1 MRQGISRL
9 MPYNRHHQWITI
21 ITSFLLFLRIGT
33 LAFSPSVWHTSKT
46 RVVATTTTR
55 HPTCLRSDTIDR
67 LEECTLV
74 PLQSIVNTHPSITID
89 ETGNLCLGDDVL
101 VDALT
106 PDLTTELFYPT
117 PTTTT
122 LTRETAEDAT
132 TRPLILLDED
142 GNLRLG
148 DKVLLDGLTNDIW
161 SSSAISLS
169 SIFLHTSY
177 ETQSPEHES
186 QLGEIH
192 CRNLLACARQT
203 RYWMGPKVGKTSRDV
218 PFDTQFLLVE
228 VSENGP
234 YVLIL
239 PLVDNG
245 FRASLHVDK
254 SNVQVTCAA
263 ESGDAAVTC
272 CGMRALYVGVHNDD
286 PFQLLKMGFAQVA
299 KATGTF
305 DVLSNKRLPKSIDTF
320 GWCTWDAFYSKVTP
334 QGVLEGVRK
343 LRDIGV
349 PPRTVI
355 IDDGW
360 QQVTPTPPTERA
372 PDLSTLHYLQQ
383 GILDTIAKPVGYFYE
398 KFVRRAPHGSFGN
411 RLWSFLSK
419 TTLKKGLWEYFDS
432 TSDFNRQV
440 SGFEANSKF
449 ENTNTTLKGL
459 VTELK
464 DVLGVQTVLAWHA
477 LHGTWRGVSPELGK
491 KYDIRVTNVHPQPSE
506 LLMRLEPQI
515 EWDPVSLFG
524 AGLLSDPKDLAK
536 FYELLHKPLV
546 DAGVDGV
553 KVSHK

>member
-1 MRQGISRL
+1 
-9 MPYNRHHQWITI
+9 
-21 ITSFLLFLRIGT
+21 
-33 LAFSPSVWHTSKT
+33 
-46 RVVATTTTR
+46 
-55 HPTCLRSDTIDR
+55 
-67 LEECTLV
+67 V
-74 PLQSIVNTHPSITID
+74 PLQSIVNTHPPITID
-89 ETGNLCLGDDVL
+89 ENGNLCLGDDVL
-101 VDALT
+101 VDTLS
-106 PDLTTELFYPT
+106 PELSSQLFFENPATAT
-117 PTTTT
+117 PTQ
-122 LTRETAEDAT
+122 EVEDAT
-132 TRPLILLDED
+132 TTPLLLLDEA

-148 DKVLLDGLTNDIW
+148 DKVLLDGLRNDVW
-161 SSSAISLS
+161 SSSAISQS
-169 SIFLHTSY
+169 SMFLNTSY
-177 ETQSPEHES
+177 ETQSPQHES
-186 QLGEIH
+186 QLGEVH
-192 CRNLLACARQT
+192 CHNLLACARQT
-203 RYWMGPKVGKTSRDV
+203 RYWMGPKVGKTGRDV
-218 PFDTQFLLVE
+218 PFDTQFLLLE
-228 VSENGP
+228 VAENGP
-234 YVLIL
+234 YVLVL

-272 CGMRALYVGVHNDD
+272 CGMRALYVGVHDD

-299 KATGTF
+299 EATGTF
-305 DVLSNKRLPKSIDTF
+305 DVLSNKRLPKSIDMF

-360 QQVTPTPPTERA
+360 QQVTPTPPSERA
-372 PDLSTLHYLQQ
+372 STDNELSYLHFLQQ
-383 GILDTIAKPVGYFYE
+383 GIFDTIAKPVGYFYE

-419 TTLKKGLWEYFDS
+419 TTLKNGLWEYFDS
-432 TSDFNRQV
+432 TSDFNRQIA
-440 SGFEANSKF
+440 GFEANSKF
-449 ENTNTTLKGL
+449 ENANTTLKAL

-464 DVLGVQTVLAWHA
+464 DDLGVQSVLAWHA
-477 LHGTWRGVSPELGK
+477 LHGTWRGVSPDLGE
-491 KYDIRVTNVHPQPSE
+491 KYGIRITNVHPHPSE

-553 KVSHK
+553 KVSSRFLCQYM